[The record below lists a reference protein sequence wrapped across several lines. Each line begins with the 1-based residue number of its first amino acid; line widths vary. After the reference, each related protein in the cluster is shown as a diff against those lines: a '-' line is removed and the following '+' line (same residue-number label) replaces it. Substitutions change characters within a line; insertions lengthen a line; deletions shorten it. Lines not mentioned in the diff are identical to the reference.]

1 MTNFV
6 FAKLMKLSYIHFY
19 FGSIFASFTKKPQI
33 EMKKSSSIIM
43 FILLNLFAFNG
54 YSQNVSDDVVSAIKA
69 GNSKMLAAYFGNAV
83 EISLPDKDG
92 TFSKAQA
99 EMMMKDFF
107 ANHPP
112 VSFIVNQKGAST
124 GGSKFIIGT
133 YKSGSVVYK
142 VYLLLKASGQTFTL
156 QQIQFEE
163 D

>member
-1 MTNFV
+1 
-6 FAKLMKLSYIHFY
+6 MKR
-19 FGSIFASFTKKPQI
+19 
-33 EMKKSSSIIM
+33 SSSIITLTSL
-43 FILLNLFAFNG
+43 ILLNLYAFNAVG
-54 YSQNVSDDVVSAIKA
+54 QNAVDDVVSAIKS
-69 GNSKMLAAYFGNAV
+69 GNSKMLANYFGNAV

-92 TFSKAQA
+92 TFSKSQA

-107 ANHPP
+107 TNHPP
-112 VSFIVNQKGAST
+112 ASFIVNQKGAST
-124 GGSKFIIGT
+124 GGSKFVIGT

>member
-1 MTNFV
+1 
-6 FAKLMKLSYIHFY
+6 
-19 FGSIFASFTKKPQI
+19 
-33 EMKKSSSIIM
+33 MKKSSFAILFISL
-43 FILLNLFAFNG
+43 ILLNLSVLNA
-54 YSQNVSDDVVSAIKA
+54 SAQTASDDVVAAIKA
-69 GNSKMLAAYFGNAV
+69 GNARMLANYFGNAV

-92 TFSKAQA
+92 TFSKSQA

-112 VSFIVNQKGAST
+112 ASFIVNQKGAST

>member
-1 MTNFV
+1 
-6 FAKLMKLSYIHFY
+6 
-19 FGSIFASFTKKPQI
+19 
-33 EMKKSSSIIM
+33 MKKSSSIIM
-43 FILLNLFAFNG
+43 ITSLILLNLFTINV
-54 YSQNVSDDVVSAIKA
+54 YSQSVSDDVVSAIKA
-69 GNSKMLAAYFGNAV
+69 GNSKMLANYFGNAV

>member
-1 MTNFV
+1 
-6 FAKLMKLSYIHFY
+6 MKRF
-19 FGSIFASFTKKPQI
+19 
-33 EMKKSSSIIM
+33 SSIIM
-43 FILLNLFAFNG
+43 LISLILMNLIAINSFG
-54 YSQNVSDDVVSAIKA
+54 QNASDDVVAAIKA
-69 GNSKMLAAYFGNAV
+69 GNAKTLAGYFGNAV

-112 VSFIVNQKGAST
+112 ASFVVNQKGAST